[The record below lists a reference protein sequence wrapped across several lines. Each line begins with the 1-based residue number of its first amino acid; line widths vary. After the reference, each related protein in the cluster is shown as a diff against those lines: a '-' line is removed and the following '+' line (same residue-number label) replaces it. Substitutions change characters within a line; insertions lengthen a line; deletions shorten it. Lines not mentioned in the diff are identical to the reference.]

1 MKTNKYKYL
10 KVIQQYYNQ
19 GWEDV
24 SEYETNSQGTPKEFE
39 QDGKSLLNHDLKEYM
54 RTGYATR
61 VVKRKELTALT
72 QYA

>member
-1 MKTNKYKYL
+1 MKANKYKYL
-10 KVIQQYYNQ
+10 KVIQQHYNQ

-39 QDGKSLLNHDLKEYM
+39 KDGKSLLSHDLKEYR

-61 VVKRKELTALT
+61 VVKRKELT